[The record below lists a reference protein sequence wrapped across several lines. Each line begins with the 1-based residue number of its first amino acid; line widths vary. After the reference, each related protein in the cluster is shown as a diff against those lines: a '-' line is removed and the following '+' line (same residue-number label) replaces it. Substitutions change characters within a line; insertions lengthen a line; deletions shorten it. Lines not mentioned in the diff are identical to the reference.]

1 MVVYP
6 ILSHYIPH
14 LIALYIY
21 PHKMCVCV
29 LICFCGWFPSL
40 LVNYS
45 IFHCS
50 KSIPPLHW
58 NSHCVEQYFPNF
70 LVANLGL
77 IPIHPILGQTHIH
90 PAMQCPPS
98 CCLNRFIISSNY
110 MAKPHGLPGLP
121 TSVRANQDV
130 DDDDDE
136 DGMDTCSM
144 EVPMVYY
151 ISYVNPKRRPNSR
164 TVLLPSR
171 SLVNTISSVLF

>member
-1 MVVYP
+1 
-6 ILSHYIPH
+6 
-14 LIALYIY
+14 
-21 PHKMCVCV
+21 
-29 LICFCGWFPSL
+29 
-40 LVNYS
+40 
-45 IFHCS
+45 
-50 KSIPPLHW
+50 
-58 NSHCVEQYFPNF
+58 
-70 LVANLGL
+70 
-77 IPIHPILGQTHIH
+77 
-90 PAMQCPPS
+90 
-98 CCLNRFIISSNY
+98 

>member
-14 LIALYIY
+14 LIAWY
-21 PHKMCVCV
+21 PHKICACV
-29 LICFCGWFPSL
+29 FWFLSVDKFHPCWLTAAS
-40 LVNYS
+40 S
-45 IFHCS
+45 IVWNLY
-50 KSIPPLHW
+50 LHYIQI
-58 NSHCVEQYFPNF
+58 SHCVEQYFPNF

-77 IPIHPILGQTHIH
+77 IPLHPILGQTHIH

-164 TVLLPSR
+164 TVFLPSR